1 MLFFSETFT
10 KNPNFLNLCLRQ
22 CVFWYL
28 VTEVESVLRGLSGI
42 PKVDDVDSE

>member
-22 CVFWYL
+22 YVFWYL